1 MAESEA
7 ERLAAKEA
15 YDEFFDAA
23 MSEPIKYLKH
33 DTNSHED
40 DKLYRLVSM
49 HGMSYYGMYWVLS
62 ENVAKRKGHY
72 YDVSDEVGWKKLA
85 RDMSCLCDV
94 TVDQCKRFVGA
105 LYDLGLIIPEQ
116 YDELHRVAIMR
127 IMRDAYK
134 YAESVAGRKLGA
146 WKTNR
151 KKLGIA

>member
-1 MAESEA
+1 MSENEA
-7 ERLAAKEA
+7 EKLAAQDA
-15 YDEFFDAA
+15 YQEFYDAA
-23 MSEPIKYLKH
+23 ISEPIKYLKH

-72 YDVSDEVGWKKLA
+72 YDVSDEVGWRKLA

-94 TVDQCKRFVGA
+94 SVEQCKRFVDA
-105 LYDLGLIIPEQ
+105 LYELELIIPEQ
-116 YDELHRVAIMR
+116 YDELQRVTIMR
-127 IMRDAYK
+127 IMRDATK
-134 YAESVAGRKLGA
+134 YAEAVAGRKLGA